1 MGGSIAAKVGL
12 AFGAFY
18 VVLGLIG
25 FGVTGFGGAL
35 TGEQGHALL
44 GISINQFHN
53 IAHAGIGALLLVMSL
68 QKNDAAAEGTVMGVG
83 LFYVV
88 AFVIGVM
95 NSDNLTILGMRGEGD
110 PANFFHLLSG
120 VTLLLVGLLSSGATA
135 SQAKRRG
142 LA

>member
-1 MGGSIAAKVGL
+1 MGGSLAAKVGV

-18 VVLGLIG
+18 IVLGLVG
-25 FGVTGFGGAL
+25 FMVTGFGGAL
-35 TGEQGHALL
+35 TGEQGHAIL
-44 GISINQFHN
+44 GVSINQFHN
-53 IAHAGIGALLLVMSL
+53 IAHFGIGALLVVMSL

-88 AFVIGVM
+88 AFILGVM
-95 NSDNLTILGMRGEGD
+95 SSDNLTILGVRGEGD

-120 VTLLLVGLLSSGATA
+120 VTLLLVGLLSSAATA
-135 SQAKRRG
+135 SQAKKRG